1 MLIGE
6 YRHSLDAKGRVNF
19 PAKIREELGDSFIIC
34 KGLGD
39 KCLYVY
45 SFEEWENLELKIKN
59 LPISKAR
66 ILQRFLFSGAIK
78 AVPDKQGRIVIPN
91 NLREYAEI
99 EGDIVVAGAS
109 TRAEIWNAE
118 VWDEN
123 AKLITP
129 ELLEETMLDLDF

>member
-19 PAKIREELGDSFIIC
+19 PAKIREELGESFIVC

-39 KCLYVY
+39 TCLYVY
-45 SFEEWENLELKIKN
+45 SLQEWEILEQKIKN

-66 ILQRFLFSGAIK
+66 ILQRFLFSGAVK
-78 AVPDKQGRIVIPN
+78 AVPDKQGRIVIPS
-91 NLREYAEI
+91 NLRQYAQI
-99 EGDIVVAGAS
+99 ESEIVVAGAS

-118 VWDEN
+118 IWDEN
-123 AKLITP
+123 AKLVTP
-129 ELLEETMLDLDF
+129 ELLEETMLELDF

>member
-6 YRHSLDAKGRVNF
+6 YRPCLDAKGRVNF
-19 PAKIREELGDSFIIC
+19 PAKIREELGESFIVC

-45 SFEEWENLELKIKN
+45 SLDEWQNLEAKIKN

-78 AVPDKQGRIVIPN
+78 ATPDKQGRIIIPN
-91 NLREYAEI
+91 NLREYANI
-99 EGDIVVAGAS
+99 QSDIVVAGAGS
-109 TRAEIWNAE
+109 RAEIWNATI
-118 VWDEN
+118 WDEN
-123 AKLITP
+123 NQLITP
-129 ELLEETMLDLDF
+129 ELLQETMLELDF

>member
-6 YRHSLDAKGRVNF
+6 YRHSLDIKGRVNF

-45 SFEEWENLELKIKN
+45 SIEEWGRLEEKIKD
-59 LPISKAR
+59 LPISKSR
-66 ILQRFLFSGAIK
+66 MLQRFLFSGAIK
-78 AVPDKQGRIVIPN
+78 AVPDKQGRIVIPT

-99 EGDIVVAGAS
+99 ESEIVVAGAS

-129 ELLEETMLDLDF
+129 EMLEETMLDLNF